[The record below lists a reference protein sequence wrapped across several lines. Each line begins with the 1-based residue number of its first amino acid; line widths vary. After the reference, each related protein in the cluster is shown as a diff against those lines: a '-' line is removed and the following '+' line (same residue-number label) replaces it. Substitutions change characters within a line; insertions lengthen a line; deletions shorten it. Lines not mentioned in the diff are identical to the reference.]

1 MMLRIIVIGALVA
14 AAGSIRADDE
24 RLATLRVG
32 TEVYSN
38 VTVKSVSVTDIFFT
52 HSRGVG
58 NAKLKNLDPAVQKMF
73 HFDPAK
79 AGTST
84 QNLES
89 GYQLQLSLRYS
100 F

>member
-1 MMLRIIVIGALVA
+1 LNPSWGLFRVPNEHILQA
-14 AAGSIRADDE
+14 ARQTSGPS
-24 RLATLRVG
+24 
-32 TEVYSN
+32 SQ
-38 VTVKSVSVTDIFFT
+38 TV
-52 HSRGVG
+52 
-58 NAKLKNLDPAVQKMF
+58 F
-73 HFDPAK
+73 HFNAAN

>member
-1 MMLRIIVIGALVA
+1 LQTIRGHDVSLQLEVFNLLNLLSSSWGLLRLPNATVLRHMGQT
-14 AAGSIRADDE
+14 AGP
-24 RLATLRVG
+24 ATQP
-32 TEVYSN
+32 TFY
-38 VTVKSVSVTDIFFT
+38 
-52 HSRGVG
+52 
-58 NAKLKNLDPAVQKMF
+58 
-73 HFDPAK
+73 FDAAK